1 MRAAIC
7 EIELYIPAANSLKA
21 KRQVVKSVI
30 ERLKARCNASVAET
44 GHQDVW
50 QRATIGL
57 AIVAGDGPMLEK
69 QLALARRIVDDIMD
83 AEVTT
88 FDVEYV

>member
-44 GHQDVW
+44 GYQDVW
-50 QRATIGL
+50 QRSIIGM
-57 AIVAGDGPMLEK
+57 AIVAGDWPMLEK
-69 QLALARRIVDDIMD
+69 QVTLARRIVDDIVD
-83 AEVTT
+83 AEVTS